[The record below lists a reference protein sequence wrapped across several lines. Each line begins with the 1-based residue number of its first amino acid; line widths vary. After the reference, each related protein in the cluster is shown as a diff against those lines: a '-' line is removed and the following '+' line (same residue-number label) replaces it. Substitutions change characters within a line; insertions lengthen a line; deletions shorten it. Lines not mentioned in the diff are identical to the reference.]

1 MKRNALVLA
10 AALAAAATASG
21 VAPAAAPAG
30 CRTAGLVVWVNT
42 NGNAAAGS
50 TYVTLE
56 FTNQSG
62 HTCTLSGYPG
72 VSALDLRGHALG
84 SPGGR
89 NPSTVKAIRLANN
102 ATASAVLQIVV
113 AANYPPAK
121 CHRTAA
127 AALRVYPPNQTAS
140 KVVPLPFEACSR
152 TGPVVLNVKA
162 VA

>member
-1 MKRNALVLA
+1 VKRIALVLA
-10 AALAAAATASG
+10 AALAAAATTAG
-21 VAPAAAPAG
+21 AAPAAPAA
-30 CRTAGLVVWVNT
+30 CKTAGLVVWVDT
-42 NGNAAAGS
+42 NGNATAGS

-72 VSALDLRGHALG
+72 VSALDLRDHALG

-89 NPSTVKAIRLANN
+89 NPSTVRTVSLVNG

-113 AANYPPAK
+113 AGNYPPAR
-121 CHRTAA
+121 CNRAAA

-152 TGPVVLNVKA
+152 TGPIILNVKA

>member
-1 MKRNALVLA
+1 MERNPLVLA
-10 AALAAAATASG
+10 AALAAAATTAG
-21 VAPAAAPAG
+21 VAPAAASAA
-30 CRTAGLVVWVNT
+30 CKTAALVVWVNT

-89 NPSTVKAIRLANN
+89 NPSTVHTVRLANGS
-102 ATASAVLQIVV
+102 TASAVLQIVV
-113 AANYPPAK
+113 AGNYPPAK
-121 CHRTAA
+121 CHRSAA

-152 TGPVVLNVKA
+152 TGPIILNVKA